1 MSGSTLVFSI
11 QINYNQINVLDVRLK
26 HKQYLFIVVAFE
38 FFSNSKIMN
47 NLNNFVGQLLKSCI
61 PFLSYDDC
69 KLENKFYNLNVL
81 CTLWKEDTEEGI
93 YYYYFIILLFSKL
106 QTNIKKKKNYNI
118 TKSNLFTLH
127 PIENSFSRCYT
138 CNFVRVT

>member
-106 QTNIKKKKNYNI
+106 QTNIKKKKIIISRNQI
-118 TKSNLFTLH
+118 FLH
-127 PIENSFSRCYT
+127 CILLKIVFRDVIHVISCE
-138 CNFVRVT
+138 